1 MNTFKQ
7 GSFNGCEAHH
17 RALPVIAL
25 GNTALL
31 KALDVVWRLR
41 IGDTRT
47 MEQRAIERW
56 ENEGGEI
63 PNEQRK
69 RTRFVKGKSILPS
82 IFHYF
87 SKAIST

>member
-7 GSFNGCEAHH
+7 GSFSGCEAHH
-17 RALPVIAL
+17 REVPVIAL
-25 GNTALL
+25 ANTASHE
-31 KALDVVWRLR
+31 ALDVVWRLR

-69 RTRFVKGKSILPS
+69 RARLVKGKSARS
-82 IFHYF
+82 STFHQF
-87 SKAIST
+87 SKAISI

>member
-1 MNTFKQ
+1 MNAFKQ
-7 GSFNGCEAHH
+7 GSFSVCEAHH
-17 RALPVIAL
+17 RASPVIAL
-25 GNTALL
+25 GNA
-31 KALDVVWRLR
+31 ALDMVWRLR
-41 IGDTRT
+41 IGDART

-69 RTRFVKGKSILPS
+69 RTRFVKGESILPS